1 MTDIDR
7 GEKILPTSILD
18 SPFFLAD
25 PDMTDI
31 FQRAR
36 ELKEELTDF
45 VLDAGGKL
53 AIALETFSADRL
65 KGVKTTD
72 LNQQELLIDRFLV
85 EGRID
90 GKSPIDLFLSTLKSD
105 RDRELVAG
113 WKRGFI
119 GLFAI
124 EEKRDNGFQVMNWL
138 TAKQYRVTVSDRST
152 LESMTRY
159 KIGEILVAM
168 ILPVTE
174 GEWMFSGAP
183 TTLGSLGK
191 AKLAVA
197 IGNFKENYPDYLYA
211 DAPDLLELS
220 WESVERYHRDFVDFF
235 GADEITLSGY
245 ELNKKLTEFQ
255 TKIAKRNFEKA
266 GIDPSKSI
274 GELLENA
281 ALNDE
286 ERAAIEET
294 LKTSGATKSTKMVQ
308 PKIELPPHLKKAET
322 VTVLAHPRWGQV
334 FLANYH
340 PIKKLLENPA
350 EQERESAKKLIDVY
364 LRSPEITYF
373 VWEKLARHYPE
384 SLETL
389 LQRTLARS
397 TFSINTDLK
406 PLLLEYGKPSEPR
419 LPEIASVPV
428 HLHDLFRSAY
438 LEVSKPKT
446 KNSSK
451 KTAKGFQK

>member
-1 MTDIDR
+1 M
-7 GEKILPTSILD
+7 S
-18 SPFFLAD
+18 
-25 PDMTDI
+25 DI

-45 VLDAGGKL
+45 VLDAGGEL

-65 KGVKTTD
+65 RGVKTTD
-72 LNQQELLIDRFLV
+72 LNQKGLLIDRFLI
-85 EGRID
+85 EGRI
-90 GKSPIDLFLSTLKSD
+90 GGRSPIDLFLPTLESPI
-105 RDRELVAG
+105 DRELVKN
-113 WKRGFI
+113 WRRGFI

-124 EEKRDNGFQVMNWL
+124 EEKRDDGFRVMNWL
-138 TAKQYRVTVSDRST
+138 TAKPYRVTVSDRTT
-152 LESMTRY
+152 LESMARY

-168 ILPVTE
+168 ILPVTGE
-174 GEWMFSGAP
+174 EWMFSGAP

-245 ELNKKLTEFQ
+245 ELNKKLTDFQ
-255 TKIAKRNFEKA
+255 TKIAERNFESA

-281 ALNDE
+281 ELNE
-286 ERAAIEET
+286 EEKASIEES
-294 LKTSGATKSTKMVQ
+294 LKTSGATKTTKMVQ
-308 PKIELPPHLKKAET
+308 PKIELPPPLKKAET
-322 VTVLAHPRWGQV
+322 VTVLADPRWGQV
-334 FLANYH
+334 FLTNYH
-340 PIKKLLENPA
+340 QMEKLLENLA
-350 EQERESAKKLIDVY
+350 GQESEESKKLIDLY

-373 VWEKLARHYPE
+373 VWEKLARRYPE
-384 SLETL
+384 ALETL
-389 LQRTLARS
+389 LRRTLDRPD
-397 TFSINTDLK
+397 FSLHTDLK
-406 PLLLEYGKPSEPR
+406 LLLQEYGKPSEPR

-446 KNSSK
+446 KISSK